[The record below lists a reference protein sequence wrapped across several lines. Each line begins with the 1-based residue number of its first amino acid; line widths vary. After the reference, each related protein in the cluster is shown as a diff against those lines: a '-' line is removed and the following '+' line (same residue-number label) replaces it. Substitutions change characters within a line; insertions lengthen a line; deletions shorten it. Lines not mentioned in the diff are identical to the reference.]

1 QRNLSMTD
9 SPDIAR
15 IARDT
20 KIIAVVGLSPKA
32 ERPSHGVARF
42 LQNAGYRII
51 PVNPGH
57 AGQQILGQTVHA
69 SLSEIPDA
77 DSVDMLDIF
86 RQSDAVP
93 AIVDEALTALPYLR
107 PVWMQI
113 GVQSDSAA
121 AKPKAKGLTV
131 VQNRC
136 PKIEFPA
143 VL

>member
-1 QRNLSMTD
+1 MTD

-20 KIIAVVGLSPKA
+20 KTIAVVGLSPKA
-32 ERPSHGVARF
+32 ERPSHGVAKF

-69 SLSEIPDA
+69 SLSDIPDA
-77 DSVDMLDIF
+77 DSVDMIDIF
-86 RQSDAVP
+86 RQSGAVP
-93 AIVDEALTALPYLR
+93 AIIDEALTALPNLR
-107 PVWMQI
+107 TVWMQI
-113 GVQSDSAA
+113 GVHSDSAA
-121 AKPKAKGLTV
+121 EKAKAKGLTV

>member
-1 QRNLSMTD
+1 MTD

-20 KIIAVVGLSPKA
+20 KTIAVVGLSPKA

-77 DSVDMLDIF
+77 DSVDMIDIF

-93 AIVDEALTALPYLR
+93 AIVDEALTALPNLR
-107 PVWMQI
+107 TVWMQI

-121 AKPKAKGLTV
+121 AKAKAKGLTV